1 MTTYNTTVYFTKAIR
16 AKPTSID
23 SSVAVGSASA
33 KMIFDPSN
41 TDTNNR
47 GGAGSRVDAIVVTST
62 SASQK
67 ILMLQLHN
75 TITGDI
81 APLGFIVVP
90 AGAGTNG
97 SVASVSGLNRTN
109 LPWLKIDANGNPY
122 INLNADMNLEAYLYS
137 GGSALAAGETIGIS
151 VLGADYDA

>member
-1 MTTYNTTVYFTKAIR
+1 MATYNQVVFFTKAIR
-16 AKPTSID
+16 AKPTSLD
-23 SSVAVGSASA
+23 STMAVGPSAA
-33 KMIFDPSN
+33 KMIFDPSSTVLN
-41 TDTNNR
+41 TR

-62 SASQK
+62 STTQK

-75 TITGDI
+75 NSTGDI

-97 SVASVSGLNRTN
+97 SVAAVSGLNRTN

-122 INLNADMNLEAYLYS
+122 INLNAEMSIEAYLYA
-137 GGSALAAGETIGIS
+137 GGTALASGETIGIS